1 MTQRFLKLDK
11 EVFAIFWP
19 DLSILFNKVI
29 EEQGYCRDSLEL
41 LYTKIKNDLLEV
53 WSYKGEL
60 MAKDVEKEKKERVKN
75 ATARQ
80 N

>member
-11 EVFAIFWP
+11 EVFDIFWP

-29 EEQGYCRDSLEL
+29 AEQGSGRDSLEL

-53 WSYKGEL
+53 WIYKGEKGIQ
-60 MAKDVEKEKKERVKN
+60 AAYCTAITDYPEKRSLFW
-75 ATARQ
+75 
-80 N
+80 